1 MRIDKTETIAGQPIL
16 GVRDFLRSIGDN
28 GFTELE
34 IAHRFKVSQGGAAEI
49 MRELRAR
56 SWVEPR
62 EEHEPGW
69 YEVSMR
75 GRALAA
81 ARAVAP
87 ISRMAAELLMKRFLE
102 RVSDVNGRD
111 ELTHHVTEVRVFGS
125 YLSSSEDLGDIDLAV
140 ELRFRN
146 IPGRDPIKYNEERAE
161 QSGKRFRSWFEMVA
175 YGESEVHRLLKQ
187 RSPYISLHPLSDIA
201 GTGSESKVVFVA
213 ECEK

>member
-1 MRIDKTETIAGQPIL
+1 MRIDKTELIAGQPIL
-16 GVRDFLRSIGDN
+16 RVRDFLRSIGDN
-28 GFTELE
+28 GFTDLE

-49 MRELRAR
+49 LRELRAR
-56 SWVEPR
+56 SWIEPR
-62 EEHEPGW
+62 DGHEPGW

-125 YLSSSEDLGDIDLAV
+125 YLSSFEDLGDV

-161 QSGKRFRSWFEMVA
+161 QSGKRFRSWLDMVA

-201 GTGSESKVVFVA
+201 ATGSESKVVFVA

>member
-1 MRIDKTETIAGQPIL
+1 MRIDKTEMIAGQPIL
-16 GVRDFLRSIGDN
+16 RVRDFLRSIGDN
-28 GFTELE
+28 GFTDLE

-49 MRELRAR
+49 LRELRAR

-81 ARAVAP
+81 ARAVPP

-111 ELTHHVTEVRVFGS
+111 ELTHRVTEVRVFGS
-125 YLSSSEDLGDIDLAV
+125 YLTSAPFSTEVGA
-140 ELRFRN
+140 
-146 IPGRDPIKYNEERAE
+146 PGPRLSDSCCAPTTSLRAE
-161 QSGKRFRSWFEMVA
+161 IGPDA
-175 YGESEVHRLLKQ
+175 HRL
-187 RSPYISLHPLSDIA
+187 
-201 GTGSESKVVFVA
+201 
-213 ECEK
+213 